1 METSCGAG
9 NNDRGQ
15 GIPLG
20 FAQGRLSTAV
30 AFRVRETQPSLR
42 MTECFRTALE
52 CRVPQRFRFAERA
65 E

>member
-30 AFRVRETQPSLR
+30 R

-52 CRVPQRFRFAERA
+52 YRVPQRFRFAERA